1 MKKLMQVFA
10 SVMIATS
17 TFGGVTSVAAKEN
30 TPAYKI
36 EYQNADS
43 MQSVFTKELH
53 QKYANVKFK
62 KKSKNVSV
70 YESKNYKVKVKDL
83 DIETVGKQTVLIEG
97 KNKNTNEKHSAE
109 VSVKVED
116 TTAPVITCEDTI
128 TVEQNEAFDI
138 NRYVSLNEEGT
149 VTLTENVDTT
159 NTGTVTTSIKAKDKA
174 GNVSE
179 KNITVNVEKNFY
191 QRIAD
196 AALAQIGVYQDC
208 TMLVTN
214 SLAAVGIN
222 FHGAPAAYLSLGAL
236 TNNPVPGDICVYQG
250 HVALYIGN
258 GQAVHGGWFGC
269 QTTIYSVECNQ
280 PFIGYVHVNR

>member
-1 MKKLMQVFA
+1 MHK
-10 SVMIATS
+10 
-17 TFGGVTSVAAKEN
+17 
-30 TPAYKI
+30 
-36 EYQNADS
+36 
-43 MQSVFTKELH
+43 
-53 QKYANVKFK
+53 KYANVKFK
-62 KKSKNVSV
+62 KKTKNVSV

-83 DIETVGKQTVLIEG
+83 DIDTVGKQTVSIEG

-174 GNVSE
+174 GNVSK

-222 FHGAPAAYLSLGAL
+222 FHGAPAAYLSLGPL

-258 GQAVHGGWFGC
+258 GQAVHGGWYGN